1 MGAIQSDVDGILS
14 VAAAAGGVNGIIF
27 ITPGEDACDGRDTN

>member
-14 VAAAAGGVNGIIF
+14 VVAAAGEVDGIIF
-27 ITPGEDACDGRDTN
+27 ITSGEDACDGRDKN